1 MPTHDEPRNREL
13 PRRERT
19 RTLGYAASLATYW
32 QRPCAKERP
41 MKLPQMKTVAAAF
54 TMLPFCAAQNL
65 DWVAPL
71 GVTVLDTD
79 STTLQPTTGPAITVN
94 GGVFVFRNVT
104 IPNGSTVIGRGSRPM
119 VWITTSMQVDG
130 RLGVDGEDGQKVDTL
145 FSANVPATGGRG
157 GAAGGDGGRGS
168 PQIALRSLAGQPGN
182 GPGNSTG
189 FGGGGGRL
197 GSPQCGFGSGGGGG
211 AFATIGDPWFK
222 VAPGT
227 GTAFVQPTGLGG
239 FGCAGLSG
247 ASARTLVGGGPGGAL
262 FVDSR
267 GDNDFF
273 GVGIDVRSGQPVI
286 GELAQLV
293 GGAGG
298 GGGGDIA
305 SDNPLLSPNWIND
318 QKGGGGGGGGGALLV
333 FASTDIVVGPTG
345 RVTANGGNGGS
356 GEMGYFSTGPGNNAG
371 GGGGSGGLL
380 ILAALGTIDLEVKGG
395 TYANNNF
402 DFVLSADG
410 GACTTSS
417 FTPAVVSSK
426 YALATTALYA
436 GNYDRFPLGGFGGM
450 GIVQLAAPSGINQ
463 DGTNTVLDDNIVLR
477 LNGAVLTGAQKRAYL
492 AWRGYRNAQGVLV
505 DDFGAPTDIDGNEGD
520 IRPAPVLLRL

>member
-1 MPTHDEPRNREL
+1 MN
-13 PRRERT
+13 
-19 RTLGYAASLATYW
+19 
-32 QRPCAKERP
+32 
-41 MKLPQMKTVAAAF
+41 LPQIAAA
-54 TMLPFCAAQNL
+54 TAALAITPLASAQTL
-65 DWVAPL
+65 DWIAPP

-79 STTLQPTTGPAITVN
+79 STTLQPTTGPAITVT

-119 VWITTSMQVDG
+119 VWITTTMQVDG
-130 RLGVDGEDGQKVDTL
+130 RLSVDGEDGEKVLTL
-145 FSANVPATGGRG
+145 NAPFVPATGGRG

-182 GPGNSTG
+182 GPGNTPG
-189 FGGGGGRL
+189 LGGGGGL
-197 GSPQCGFGSGGGGG
+197 LASPQCALGSGGGGG

-222 VAPGT
+222 APAGT
-227 GTAFVQPTGLGG
+227 GTAFVQRGGIGG
-239 FGCAGLSG
+239 FGCGGISG
-247 ASARTLVGGGPGGAL
+247 AVTRTLVGGGPGGTL
-262 FVDSR
+262 FVDAR
-267 GDNDFF
+267 ADNDFF
-273 GVGIDVRSGQPVI
+273 GLGFDVSSGQPVP
-286 GELAQLV
+286 GELTQLV

-305 SDNPLLSPNWIND
+305 FDAPLLSPAWIND
-318 QKGGGGGGGGGALLV
+318 NKGGGGGGGGGALLV
-333 FASTDIVVGPTG
+333 FASTDIVVGPGG

-356 GEMGYFSTGPGNNAG
+356 GELGSFPSAVGNNAG

-380 ILAALGTIDLEVKGG
+380 ILAALGQIVLEVKGG

-410 GACTTSS
+410 GICTTSG
-417 FTPAVVSSK
+417 FPPNFIFGK
-426 YALATTALYA
+426 YELATSPSYA
-436 GNYDRFPLGGFGGM
+436 GNYDRAPLGGFGGM
-450 GIVQLAAPSGINQ
+450 GIVQLAAPSGTNQ

-477 LNGAVLTGAQKRAYL
+477 LNGVPLQGAQKRAYL

-505 DDFGAPTDIDGNEGD
+505 DDFGAPTNINGNEGD

>member
-1 MPTHDEPRNREL
+1 MR
-13 PRRERT
+13 
-19 RTLGYAASLATYW
+19 
-32 QRPCAKERP
+32 
-41 MKLPQMKTVAAAF
+41 LPQMKTVAAAF

-79 STTLQPTTGPAITVN
+79 RTTLQPTTGPAITVD

-119 VWITTSMQVDG
+119 VWITTTMRVDG
-130 RLGVDGEDGQKVDTL
+130 RLSVDGEDGQKVDTL
-145 FSANVPATGGRG
+145 NAPFVPATGGRG

-182 GPGNSTG
+182 GPGNTPG
-189 FGGGGGRL
+189 LGGGGGL
-197 GSPQCGFGSGGGGG
+197 LASPQCALGSGGGGG

-222 VAPGT
+222 ASAGT
-227 GTAFVQPTGLGG
+227 GTAFVQRGGIGG
-239 FGCAGLSG
+239 FGCDGISG
-247 ASARTLVGGGPGGAL
+247 AVSRTLVGGGPGGTL
-262 FVDSR
+262 FVDARS
-267 GDNDFF
+267 DNDFF
-273 GVGIDVRSGQPVI
+273 GIGIDVLTGQPVV
-286 GELAQLV
+286 GELNQLI

-305 SDNPLLSPNWIND
+305 SDSPLLSPNWIND
-318 QKGGGGGGGGGALLV
+318 NKGGGGGGGGGCLLV
-333 FASTDIVVGPTG
+333 FAATDIVVGPVG

-380 ILAALGTIDLEVKGG
+380 ILAALGRIDLEVKGG
-395 TYANNNF
+395 TYAANNF

-410 GACTTSS
+410 GVCTTTGFPQSIV
-417 FTPAVVSSK
+417 TSK
-426 YALATTALYA
+426 YQFATAASYA
-436 GNYDRFPLGGFGGM
+436 GNYDRAPLGGFGGM
-450 GIVQLAAPSGINQ
+450 GIVQLAAPSGTNQ

-477 LNGAVLTGAQKRAYL
+477 LNGVPLQGAQKRAYL
-492 AWRGYRNAQGVLV
+492 AWRGYRNAQGVPV
-505 DDFGAPTDIDGNEGD
+505 DDFGAPTNINGNEGD